1 MKRKHSMTLSKKEIL
16 EACKK
21 NNLIQPYS
29 KDLVQT
35 CSYDLTFSGE
45 YRIYDPKKNH
55 QQNKKLKA
63 GANLVIPADAICF
76 VLTNETVNIPDNLT
90 ASISLSMG
98 LIKSGVML
106 AAQPPYDAGYSGK
119 TVALLHNLSS
129 EPVCIE
135 VGQHILNIAFNE
147 LKSKVPANDRY
158 KGKYQNASSLNDFRI
173 KALKGGVFE
182 LAEDFRKQK
191 KKFEQAIPNLLTIIT
206 VILGVL
212 TILMTISSPIDAITK
227 LFSSGNETDKSSET
241 YDSNEVVFTVPTSE
255 EVDEVI
261 IYVNGKAYIIN
272 FEEESI
278 TEHESDSTGD
288 MNEE

>member
-1 MKRKHSMTLSKKEIL
+1 MTLSNKEIL

-21 NNLIQPYS
+21 NNLIHPYS
-29 KDLVQT
+29 KNLVQT

-45 YRIYDPKKNH
+45 YRIYDPKKSH
-55 QQNKKLKA
+55 QESKKLKT
-63 GANLVIPADAICF
+63 GDNLVIPADAICF
-76 VLTNETVNIPDNLT
+76 VLTNETVNIPGNLT

-119 TVALLHNLSS
+119 TVALLHNLSN

-135 VGQHILNIAFNE
+135 VGQHILNIVFNE
-147 LKSKVPANDRY
+147 LKSIVPAKDQY
-158 KGKYQNASSLNDFRI
+158 KGKYQKASSLNDFRI

-182 LAEDFRKQK
+182 LAEDFHKQK
-191 KKFEQAIPNLLTIIT
+191 GKFERAIPNILTIIT

-212 TILMTISSPIDAITK
+212 TILMTLSSPIDAITK
-227 LFSSGNETDKSSET
+227 LFSSGKETDKSQTT
-241 YDSNEVVFTVPTSE
+241 YDNNKVVFTVPSSE
-255 EVDEVI
+255 KVDELI
-261 IYVNGKAYIIN
+261 IYVNGKAYIVS

-278 TEHESDSTGD
+278 TEHESDSTGV